1 MAASSFAIGDWTL
14 KGQLAPQALRS
25 FAMGPVVSMLEA
37 ESPIGELVRPPSVD
51 FKIIQFRSSGVFSY
65 ANLGA
70 GPLKERNVTPGN
82 LAIIPP
88 NSPAGLTLKSA
99 HLTRSFALDMGAL
112 SKIFDEFIAAILDR
126 VWSEAAVADIGS
138 RLFMEGAVASLGVAL
153 VRAAQHSVSPPHRG
167 GLAPLPLKRVLELM
181 EAEIAADLS
190 LDVLS
195 RVAGVSPTHFCR
207 AFKISTGVPPAK
219 YLADRK
225 IEFARR
231 LLADRRLS
239 LVDVAFA
246 VGFSGQAPFTT
257 AFRRA
262 TGTTPGQWRRERL
275 L

>member
-1 MAASSFAIGDWTL
+1 
-14 KGQLAPQALRS
+14 
-25 FAMGPVVSMLEA
+25 MGPVVSMLEA
-37 ESPIGELVRPPSVD
+37 ESPAGELFRPPSAD
-51 FKIIQFRSSGVFSY
+51 FKIIQIRSSGVFSY

-70 GPLKERNVTPGN
+70 GPLKERNVAPGN

-99 HLTRSFALDMGAL
+99 HLTRSFALDMDAL
-112 SKIFDEFIAAILDR
+112 GKIFDELIPHQHSPDFSALNSALANDEFIAAILDR
-126 VWSEAAVADIGS
+126 IWSEAGIADLGS

-153 VRAAQHSVSPPHRG
+153 VRAARHGVAPPHRG

-190 LDVLS
+190 LDVLA

-207 AFKISTGVPPAK
+207 AFKISTGMPPAK
-219 YLADRK
+219 YLSDRK

-239 LVDVAFA
+239 LVEIAFA
-246 VGFSGQAPFTT
+246 VGFSGQAQFTT

-275 L
+275 V